1 MNIFL
6 TIYQR
11 NQTESSRS
19 GSMEKRESYHEYM
32 GRRLREERHRGGEMV
47 DKVLAEREIAS
58 MQEQVHGL
66 QIRVKELSE
75 TVYSLSYKV
84 SILGGNPNQLEM
96 KL

>member
-1 MNIFL
+1 
-6 TIYQR
+6 
-11 NQTESSRS
+11 
-19 GSMEKRESYHEYM
+19 MEKKESYHEYM
-32 GRRLREERHRGGEMV
+32 GRRLREERHKGGEMV
-47 DKVLAEREIAS
+47 AKALAEREIAS

-96 KL
+96 RL

>member
-1 MNIFL
+1 
-6 TIYQR
+6 
-11 NQTESSRS
+11 
-19 GSMEKRESYHEYM
+19 MEKTKRLFGKASKRRESYYDYM
-32 GRRLREERHRGGEMV
+32 GRRLREERHKGGEMV
-47 DKVLAEREIAS
+47 DRALAEREIAS

-66 QIRVKELSE
+66 QMRVKELNE

>member
-1 MNIFL
+1 
-6 TIYQR
+6 
-11 NQTESSRS
+11 
-19 GSMEKRESYHEYM
+19 MEKRESYHEYM

-66 QIRVKELSE
+66 QMRVKELNE

-96 KL
+96 RL